1 MALSAGTSLS
11 RTAYESL
18 TERLVLLD
26 IAPGSPINE
35 QELMNSLGIGRT
47 PLREALK
54 RLESDHLVVTYP
66 RRGTFASPVDITALT
81 EISEIRRSLEPLAA
95 RLAAQR
101 ADADDRAAGRKL
113 AHTLGKVRADTS
125 ARDLMNLDLQVHQLL
140 YRATHNRHLQT
151 ALERY
156 GNLATRIWSVA
167 APRLS
172 HVDGHVTEHVALLD
186 AVLAGEA
193 QRAEQLMVAHMDDF
207 EQRIRTVL

>member
-1 MALSAGTSLS
+1 MANGSLS
-11 RTAYESL
+11 GTAYEAL

-35 QELMNSLGIGRT
+35 HELMTSLGIGRT

-95 RLAAQR
+95 RLAAER
-101 ADADDRAAGRKL
+101 ADEQDRAAIGQLRD
-113 AHTLGKVRADTS
+113 TLSTTHADTS
-125 ARDLMNLDLQVHQLL
+125 ARDLMDLDMQVHQAI
-140 YRATHNRHLQT
+140 YRATHNLHLRT

-167 APRLS
+167 APRLAR
-172 HVDGHVTEHVALLD
+172 VDEHIVEHLDLLD
-186 AVLAGEA
+186 AVAAGDA
-193 QRAEQLMVAHMDDF
+193 DRAESLMVAHMLDF